1 MYVFQRNKE
10 DCEDECEIVFRD
22 HHFNV
27 RNIPRSR
34 PKHRSLSMY
43 LLDMERQHELELFEQ
58 LYNSTDADARE
69 RRNTHLEFIKDHDK
83 GVNTQASDIAE
94 LENKIDLVTSAET
107 IIPSQVAIHTGIDC
121 TKMLETSKKKY
132 GRKYKRTTFDKKS
145 VVTPKLYAMRQ
156 DKRREFNPVQIPSRL
171 EDLEVKDGE
180 KILLSDNYRN
190 RRKKGKK
197 PDKFE
202 IFSQQFF
209 GKTN

>member
-1 MYVFQRNKE
+1 MT
-10 DCEDECEIVFRD
+10 
-22 HHFNV
+22 
-27 RNIPRSR
+27 P
-34 PKHRSLSMY
+34 
-43 LLDMERQHELELFEQ
+43 
-58 LYNSTDADARE
+58 
-69 RRNTHLEFIKDHDK
+69 
-83 GVNTQASDIAE
+83 
-94 LENKIDLVTSAET
+94 AET